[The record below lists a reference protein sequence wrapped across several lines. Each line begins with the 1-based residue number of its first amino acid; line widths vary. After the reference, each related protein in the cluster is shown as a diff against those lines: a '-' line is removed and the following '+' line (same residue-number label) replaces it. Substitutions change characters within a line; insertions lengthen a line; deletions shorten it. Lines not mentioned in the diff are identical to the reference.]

1 MKLLQRIRDAWRR
14 SGKQADQHYAE
25 DMVAQREADLHSSGD
40 NPLPVSRTNSDWT
53 YIPPP

>member
-14 SGKQADQHYAE
+14 SGERADQHYAE
-25 DMVAQREADLHSSGD
+25 DKLAQMEAERHAADE
-40 NPLPVSRTNSDWT
+40 PLPPSRTNSDWS

>member
-14 SGKQADQHYAE
+14 SGEQRDQQWAE
-25 DMVAQREADLHSSGD
+25 DKLAEREAIRHTADE
-40 NPLPVSRTNSDWT
+40 PLPPSRSNSDWS

>member
-14 SGKQADQHYAE
+14 SGEQRDQQWAE
-25 DMVAQREADLHSSGD
+25 DKLAEREAMLHAAD
-40 NPLPVSRTNSDWT
+40 EPLPPSRTNSDWS